1 MSLPKKDIP
10 GPVFES
16 TSVRR
21 TLAFILCALY
31 FTSCQASKPD
41 QRTELTFWTISLSPS
56 YDEYIHGLI
65 AQYESENPHIK
76 LQWVD
81 LPQFASRQKLMAGI
95 AAGEPPDLVNTSTEF
110 ALVLA
115 EQGAITGLNSELSGT
130 EKGRYF
136 PNLWSATQL
145 GDDVFALPWYVT
157 TKVVMMNKSL
167 LEQAGLDSE
176 KAPETLEELDRYAR
190 QVTQKTDA
198 VGLMPAIRIWND
210 WSMEGAPFLDKEKL
224 EPLFTAPESIEV
236 LQRYVDLYKDGV
248 MPPET
253 LTEGYRGALD
263 RYKAGSLAFLE
274 AGPQFLLRIKADA
287 PSIYKQT
294 AVAPMPQTQTN
305 TLPASTMNFVVPRSS
320 PNRKEAIKLGLFLTS
335 PIAQLEFCKQ
345 VPILPS
351 TIESTKD
358 SYFSKAGDGDSLQSE
373 AVQISLAQLPRAR
386 DFNLALPRQKDL
398 MRTLK
403 NSVEEALRGQ
413 KTSEQALREAAQA
426 WSTTLAPFRKAP

>member
-1 MSLPKKDIP
+1 M
-10 GPVFES
+10 
-16 TSVRR
+16 
-21 TLAFILCALY
+21 
-31 FTSCQASKPD
+31 
-41 QRTELTFWTISLSPS
+41 
-56 YDEYIHGLI
+56 

-76 LQWVD
+76 LHWVD

-115 EQGAITGLNSELSGT
+115 EQGAITGLNTEVEDSEK
-130 EKGRYF
+130 ERYF
-136 PNLWSATQL
+136 PNLWAATQVE
-145 GDDVFALPWYVT
+145 DEVYALPWYVT

-167 LEQAGLDSE
+167 LAQAGLDPE

-224 EPLFTAPESIEV
+224 EPLFTAPESIKV
-236 LQRYVDLYKDGV
+236 LQRYVELYKDGI

-274 AGPQFLLRIKADA
+274 AGPQFLLKIKADA
-287 PSIYKQT
+287 PSVYEQT
-294 AVAPMPQTQTN
+294 AVAPMPRTQTN
-305 TLPASTMNFVVPRSS
+305 TLPAATMNFVVPRSC
-320 PNRKEAIKLGLFLTS
+320 PNRKEAVKLGLFLTS
-335 PIAQLEFCKQ
+335 PQAQLEFCKR

-351 TIESTKD
+351 TIESTED
-358 SYFSKAGDGDSLQSE
+358 SYFQNAAKNSSLQSE
-373 AVQISLAQLPRAR
+373 AVRISLDQLPRAR

-398 MRTLK
+398 MRALQ
-403 NSVEEALRGQ
+403 NSVQEALRGQ
-413 KTSEQALREAAQA
+413 KTTEQALKEAAKA
-426 WSTTLAPFRKAP
+426 WNKTLAPFRNKP